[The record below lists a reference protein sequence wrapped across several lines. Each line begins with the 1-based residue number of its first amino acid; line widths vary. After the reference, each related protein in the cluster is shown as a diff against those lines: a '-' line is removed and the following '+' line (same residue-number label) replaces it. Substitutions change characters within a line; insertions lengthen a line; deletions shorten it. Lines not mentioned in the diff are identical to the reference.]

1 MDFFTDLSTENI
13 RAQSPKDPFIT
24 KLIEISGRLLNIAN
38 EEDKKVADSKYK
50 KKKDPSIFRR
60 TFNEL
65 ENEIENRFGF
75 RCSVEQVH
83 GSFACV
89 LIIPPK
95 GFNVLARTEV
105 DYAREYMANQNKGM
119 FKGVKDTLIELDKAL
134 YFKGLKIDFAKAK
147 VSGLPKGVV
156 LGKIMLDCF
165 DLAGYLFGNGFK
177 ASESDSKLTDKEVAA
192 IILHEIG
199 HVFTWLC
206 NSYRVFTNCSI
217 VMDTYIDA
225 VEKKNLSESDA
236 ILLCYDKVKARNKTD
251 TAFDIF
257 LSDRKTTSLNE
268 ANIMELIGSLIE
280 NGETHNANSN
290 HNSIHDSEAL
300 ADNFASM
307 FGLGGHL
314 VSALRKANPNHIF
327 YENDAWITR
336 QLKVILGTGLGR
348 LLCPFAVTHFIL
360 CVLVFNII
368 FPAWLYAGYKI
379 FWVGESYR
387 DKDDPYDEER
397 RRFERARFAT
407 IKMIKQ
413 GVFTDEETQCILDNI
428 EITDRILKLTPK
440 ESVGMIEGIWRLM
453 HRKEVNIIELERAL
467 ENLLHNDL
475 YVAKAK
481 FSQGYYTKEK

>member
-1 MDFFTDLSTENI
+1 MDLSTENI
-13 RAQSPKDPFIT
+13 KAQSPKDPFVI
-24 KLIEISGRLLNIAN
+24 KLIEISGRLLEIAR
-38 EEDKKVADSKYK
+38 EKDKEIRDSKYK
-50 KKKDPSIFRR
+50 KKRDPSVFRR
-60 TFNEL
+60 TLNEL

-75 RCSVEQVH
+75 RCSVDQVH

-95 GFNVLARTEV
+95 GFNVLAQAET
-105 DYAREYMANQNKGM
+105 DAAREYMARNGK
-119 FKGVKDTLIELDKAL
+119 KWLYKDVKENMMKLDKAL
-134 YFKGLKIDFAKAK
+134 YFNGLKIDFAKAK

-156 LGKIMLDCF
+156 LGKIMLDCW
-165 DLAGYLFGNGFK
+165 DLAGPMLGNGLR
-177 ASESDSKLTDKEVAA
+177 ASDNDTYLTDKEVAA

-199 HVFTWLC
+199 HAFTWLC

-236 ILLCYDKVKARNKTD
+236 ILLCYDKVKARNSTD
-251 TAFDIF
+251 SSFDIF
-257 LSDRKTTSLNE
+257 LSDRKTTNIEKLNLME
-268 ANIMELIGSLIE
+268 LMGAIME
-280 NGETHNANSN
+280 NAETHSGNKN
-290 HNSIHDSEAL
+290 HNNIHDSEAL

-336 QLKVILGTGLGR
+336 QLKIMLGTGLGR
-348 LLCPFAVTHFIL
+348 ILCPYNMLTFL
-360 CVLVFNII
+360 MCVLVFNII
-368 FPAWLYAGYKI
+368 FPAWIYAGYKI

-387 DKDDPYDEER
+387 DKSDPYDEER

-440 ESVGMIEGIWRLM
+440 ESIGMIEGIWRLM
-453 HRKEVNIIELERAL
+453 HKKEVNIIELERAL
-467 ENLLHNDL
+467 ENLMHNDL

-481 FSQGYYTKEK
+481 FSQGYYSKEK